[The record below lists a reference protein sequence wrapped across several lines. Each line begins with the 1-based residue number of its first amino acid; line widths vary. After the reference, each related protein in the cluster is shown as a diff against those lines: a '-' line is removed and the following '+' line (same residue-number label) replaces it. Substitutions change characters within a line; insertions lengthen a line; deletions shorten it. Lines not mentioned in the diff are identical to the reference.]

1 MIWCSDHLTVPPKY
15 RESRDRP
22 TLPGD
27 PVVRHC
33 STFGSLNPMSQLL
46 VKERRV
52 VLKEKNQIG
61 DKGSIIAGFTRWIW
75 GGEQA

>member
-1 MIWCSDHLTVPPKY
+1 
-15 RESRDRP
+15 
-22 TLPGD
+22 
-27 PVVRHC
+27 
-33 STFGSLNPMSQLL
+33 MSQLL

-75 GGEQA
+75 GGGAGVGAKGPSGARR